1 MPRTRRNGRTAS
13 SGGPLSN
20 DSQAY
25 RPPLRP
31 GDICVGCIVWL
42 PIKENQGPSIKCR
55 KDGCCRNEELKD
67 EGYNHLVVVLKIKQ
81 KKRFKVCG
89 DLVLTIAIIT
99 FFKDIPLKHYLAR
112 RKKILYF
119 RSSIP
124 IRD

>member
-1 MPRTRRNGRTAS
+1 MPRTQRNSRTAASS
-13 SGGPLSN
+13 SGPPPN

-42 PIKENQGPSIKCR
+42 LIKENQGPLIKCR
-55 KDGCCRNEELKD
+55 KDGCCGNKELKD
-67 EGYNHLVVVLKIKQ
+67 EGYNYPVV
-81 KKRFKVCG
+81 VCG
-89 DLVLTIAIIT
+89 DLVLTIAIMT
-99 FFKDIPLKHYLAR
+99 SFKDMPLKHYLAR
-112 RKKILYF
+112 RKRIPYF